1 MVNQKLYIINLSNLF
16 DIINELKEHL
26 DIDLFKYDERKVF
39 LDKFEKKE
47 ISLKNSMIIV
57 PEDEYSSYLKF
68 IEEDSL
74 IKFRPPINFFRFFE
88 NINARFIQKSFQ
100 DQSSIKI
107 KNFVLDTNSRT
118 LKKNNKNL
126 KLTEREID
134 MILFLNNAKNPVNI
148 STLEREIWRHSSE
161 LETHTVE
168 THIYRLRKKIKD
180 EFGDDDLI
188 LSKKNGYSL
197 W

>member
-68 IEEDSL
+68 TSY
-74 IKFRPPINFFRFFE
+74 NFFLFSYGIIIILIMFGSS
-88 NINARFIQKSFQ
+88 NKI
-100 DQSSIKI
+100 SSI
-107 KNFVLDTNSRT
+107 
-118 LKKNNKNL
+118 
-126 KLTEREID
+126 
-134 MILFLNNAKNPVNI
+134 LFNVSI
-148 STLEREIWRHSSE
+148 
-161 LETHTVE
+161 
-168 THIYRLRKKIKD
+168 
-180 EFGDDDLI
+180 F
-188 LSKKNGYSL
+188 LSL
-197 W
+197 

>member
-1 MVNQKLYIINLSNLF
+1 MVNQKLYIINLNNFF
-16 DIINELKEHL
+16 DVINELKEHL
-26 DIDLFKYDERKVF
+26 DIDIFKYDERKFF

-47 ISLKNSMIIV
+47 ISLKNSIIIV
-57 PEDEYSSYLKF
+57 PEDEYNSFLKY
-68 IEEDSL
+68 IKEDSL
-74 IKFRPPINFFRFFE
+74 IKFRPPINFFRFLE
-88 NINARFIQKSFQ
+88 NLNVRFIQKSFQ

-134 MILFLNNAKNPVNI
+134 MILFLKNAENPVNI
-148 STLEREIWRHSSE
+148 ATLEKEIWRYSSE

-188 LSKKNGYSL
+188 LSKKNGYIL
-197 W
+197 

>member
-1 MVNQKLYIINLSNLF
+1 MVNQKLYIINLNNFF
-16 DIINELKEHL
+16 DVINELKEHL
-26 DIDLFKYDERKVF
+26 DIDLFKYDERKIF

-47 ISLKNSMIIV
+47 ISLKNSIIIV
-57 PEDEYSSYLKF
+57 REDEYNSFLKY
-68 IEEDSL
+68 IKEDSL
-74 IKFRPPINFFRFFE
+74 IKFSPPINFFRFLE
-88 NINARFIQKSFQ
+88 NLNVRFIQKSFQ
-100 DQSSIKI
+100 DQSNIKI

-134 MILFLNNAKNPVNI
+134 MILFLKNAKNPVNI
-148 STLEREIWRHSSE
+148 GTLEREIWRHSSE

-188 LSKKNGYSL
+188 LSKKNGYIL
-197 W
+197 